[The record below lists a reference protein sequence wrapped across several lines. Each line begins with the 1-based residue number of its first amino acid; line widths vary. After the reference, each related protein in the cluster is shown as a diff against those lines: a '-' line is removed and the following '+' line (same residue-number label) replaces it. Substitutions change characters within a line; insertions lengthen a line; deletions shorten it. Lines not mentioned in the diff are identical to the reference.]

1 MNPTAKRAAY
11 DDPVTLAVPG
21 GRLTLDASY
30 VDGTADEIGRQAREY
45 REGSRTAFDLS
56 VRYPDGF
63 TGRVMGAMA
72 AIPYGETRTYGDIA
86 ADLDSAPQS
95 VGAACGRNPVPLI
108 VPCHR
113 VVAAEGL
120 GGFSAEGGP
129 ELKRRLL
136 EHERSDTVQ
145 VTLDDAGGDLGSG
158 SDGGDD
164 SGAGGDTGADQ

>member
-1 MNPTAKRAAY
+1 MDPTAKRAAY
-11 DDPVTLAVPG
+11 DDPVSVAVPG

-30 VDGTADEIGRQAREY
+30 VGADADEIRRQAREY
-45 REGSRTAFDLS
+45 REGTRTAFDLP

-63 TGRVMGAMA
+63 TGRVMRAMA
-72 AIPYGETRTYGDIA
+72 AIPYGETRTYGDVA

-95 VGAACGRNPVPLI
+95 VGAACGRNPIPLV

-113 VVAAEGL
+113 VVAEDGL

-136 EHERSDTVQ
+136 AHERSDSVQ
-145 VTLDDAGGDLGSG
+145 TTLG
-158 SDGGDD
+158 DGGSMRPD
-164 SGAGGDTGADQ
+164 GGGE